1 MKIQLLRD
9 ASGKVIASSEVSNK
23 KELSVTP
30 QADKGLSLEEVDSSE
45 NYAKDLGAFYKQHEK
60 PGK

>member
-9 ASGKVIASSEVSNK
+9 ASGKVIASAEVSNK

-30 QADKGLSLEEVDSSE
+30 QADKGLSLEEIDSSE
-45 NYAKDLGAFYKQHEK
+45 HYAKDLGAFYKQHEK